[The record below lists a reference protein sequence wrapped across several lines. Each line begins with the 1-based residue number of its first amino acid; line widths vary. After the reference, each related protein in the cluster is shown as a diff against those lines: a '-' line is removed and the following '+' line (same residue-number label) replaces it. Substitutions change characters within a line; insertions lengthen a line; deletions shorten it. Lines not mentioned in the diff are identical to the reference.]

1 VSSGHYT
8 RVKYDTLS
16 EFIFVTLQNPIFCV
30 KIVQIVVETDFAL
43 NFDTAAAD
51 LGMR

>member
-30 KIVQIVVETDFAL
+30 KIVPDCGGNGLCFEF
-43 NFDTAAAD
+43 
-51 LGMR
+51 